1 MIPQQTID
9 RILDAALIEEVVG
22 EFVQLK
28 RSGSSFKGLSPFS
41 NEKTPSFY
49 VSPAKGIFKDFS
61 SGKGGNVISFLMEHE
76 RMTYPEALRFLAD
89 KYSIEIEEQQPSEE
103 AVAERSER
111 ENLSVVMSYAQKFFT
126 DELWNS
132 DEGKAVGLSYFQQR
146 GFRDDIINKF
156 QLGYHPEGWENFT
169 KKALADGYQKDY
181 LISAGL
187 TKQKDDRLYDF
198 FRGRVIFPIRNI
210 AGKVIAF
217 GGRTLKSDKK
227 IAKYFNS
234 PEHALYNKS
243 KVLYGIYFAKNA
255 MVKEDQCYLVEG
267 YTDVIALHQAGVEN
281 VVSSSG
287 TSLTEGQIKLIKRY
301 TNNITMLYDGDAA
314 GIKASF
320 RGIDLILAQGLNVK
334 VVLFPDGEDPDSFSR
349 KVSSTE
355 LQDYIAKA
363 SKDFL
368 TFKTDILLE
377 DAQGDP
383 IKRAQ
388 LIRQVVESISR
399 IPDGIQRSVYVQA
412 CSSQLNVSE
421 QVLNSELNKMLRSG
435 VQKQHRESSSMPPPP
450 LPLPPMEY
458 GEEQKPKGGY
468 QTEPQER
475 DLIRLL
481 MHYGNFPVQVE
492 VESQED
498 GQNQVIKLEIS
509 VAEYLCS
516 ELQAD
521 QFNLKNPVY
530 GGIVSLYES
539 YLKKEE
545 FPDSKVFT
553 LNSDQKLSSTA
564 AEILA
569 EEYELSVNWE
579 TKHQIYPET
588 EDMKLNKAVRD
599 CVNRLKLSNVM
610 IMIHEVQEEI
620 KTVNEDDLLICL
632 DRKRKLDKVKQEL
645 SKYFGSSV
653 L

>member
-9 RILDAALIEEVVG
+9 QILDAALIEEVIG

-28 RSGSSFKGLSPFS
+28 RAGSSFKGLSPFS

-49 VSPAKGIFKDFS
+49 VSPGKGIFKDFS
-61 SGKGGNVISFLMEHE
+61 SGKGGNVVSFLMEHE

-89 KYSIEIEEQQPSEE
+89 KYQIEIEEELPSEE
-103 AVAERSER
+103 VVAERSER
-111 ENLSVVMSYAQKFFT
+111 ENLGVVMSYAQKFFT

-169 KKALADGYQKDY
+169 KKALADGYDKEY
-181 LISAGL
+181 LISSGL
-187 TKQKDDRLYDF
+187 TKQKEERLYDF
-198 FRGRVIFPIRNI
+198 FRGRVMFPIRNI
-210 AGKVIAF
+210 TGKVIAF

-243 KVLYGIYFAKNA
+243 KVLYGIYFAKNI

-388 LIRQVVESISR
+388 LIRQVVESISK
-399 IPDGIQRSVYVQA
+399 IPDGIQRSVYVQQ
-412 CSSQLNVSE
+412 CSTQLNVSE
-421 QVLNSELNKMLRSG
+421 QVLNSELNKILRSG
-435 VQKQHRESSSMPPPP
+435 AQKQHRESSSTPPPPPP
-450 LPLPPMEY
+450 LEQF
-458 GEEQKPKGGY
+458 EEGQKPKGGY
-468 QTEPQER
+468 RTEPQER

-481 MHYGNFPVQVE
+481 MHYGNFPVHIE
-492 VESQED
+492 VEEEQE
-498 GQNQVIKLEIS
+498 GKQQMEKLEIS

-516 ELQAD
+516 ELEAD

-530 GGIVSLYES
+530 AQIVALYETH
-539 YLKKEE
+539 LHKEE
-545 FPDSKVFT
+545 FPDHKVFT
-553 LNSDQKLSSTA
+553 LHADQKLSSVA
-564 AEILA
+564 AEVLA
-569 EEYELSVNWE
+569 EEYELSGNWE
-579 TKHQIYPET
+579 AKHQIYPET

-610 IMIHEVQEEI
+610 IMIHEIQEEI

-632 DRKRKLDKVKQEL
+632 DKKRKLDKVKQEL

>member
-9 RILDAALIEEVVG
+9 QILDAALIEEVIG

-49 VSPAKGIFKDFS
+49 VSPGKGIFKDFS
-61 SGKGGNVISFLMEHE
+61 SGKGGNVVSFLMEHE

-89 KYSIEIEEQQPSEE
+89 KYQIEIEEETPSDEM
-103 AVAERSER
+103 VAERSER

-132 DEGKAVGLSYFQQR
+132 DEGKAVGLSYFKQR

-169 KKALADGYQKDY
+169 KKALAAGYDKSH

-187 TKQKDDRLYDF
+187 TKQKEERLYDF
-198 FRGRVIFPIRNI
+198 FRGRVMFPIRNI

-243 KVLYGIYFAKNA
+243 KVLYGIYFAKNV

-287 TSLTEGQIKLIKRY
+287 TSLTDGQIKLIKRY

-349 KVSSTE
+349 KVSSSE
-355 LQDYIAKA
+355 LQEYIAKA

-388 LIRQVVESISR
+388 LIRQVVESISK

-412 CSSQLNVSE
+412 CSTQLNVSE
-421 QVLNSELNKMLRSG
+421 QVLNTELNKILRSG

-450 LPLPPMEY
+450 PPPMPMEE
-458 GEEQKPKGGY
+458 GEKPKGGY
-468 QTEPQER
+468 RTEPQER

-481 MHYGNFPVQVE
+481 MHYGNFPVHVE
-492 VESQED
+492 VEED
-498 GQNQVIKLEIS
+498 EKGGKLEVS

-516 ELQAD
+516 ELSAD

-530 GGIVSLYES
+530 EKIVTLYETH
-539 YLKKEE
+539 LKKDE
-545 FPDSKVFT
+545 FPEHKVFT
-553 LNSDQKLSSTA
+553 LHSDQKLSSVA
-564 AEILA
+564 AEVLA
-569 EEYELSVNWE
+569 EEYELSGNWE
-579 TKHQIYPET
+579 AKHQIYPET

-620 KTVNEDDLLICL
+620 KTVHEDDLLICL
-632 DRKRKLDKVKQEL
+632 DKKRKLDKVKQEL